1 MSLQEIPE
9 KVLNNLMNFLD
20 FREILTLRS
29 VSHNLRNHIDK
40 TKPDFSIILISIH
53 ADFNN
58 QKNQVWLKT
67 QDDEHLQVAYQKE
80 ENGTQLA
87 WDQKSKFLENVNY
100 SSVFFNDFSRI
111 LDHQKSVLTEIKI
124 AAHVIPEDLKKVLKS
139 RKSPIKAN
147 KLLMETTHQS
157 QVLEV
162 LPFMDIEFL
171 KEIGIYEIRQNTV
184 QELWKIDKIVETS
197 YWKKAENFES
207 LGFHVD
213 VSVENFKHFSK
224 GTWSVSAISAEDLDF
239 LKTNFLQLPTFKF
252 CVIYYQ
258 ILKNLDQLLELFGAP
273 FIIYD
278 LGKENQKRWY
288 FKFPDNSVLN
298 ILLVPS
304 MIFLTRIEK
313 NEVPE
318 GAEIVGSE

>member
-1 MSLQEIPE
+1 MTLQNMPE

-20 FREILTLRS
+20 FREILTLRK

-40 TKPDFSIILISIH
+40 TQPDFSIILISIH
-53 ADFNN
+53 VDFNN
-58 QKNQVWLKT
+58 QKNQIWLKT
-67 QDDEHLQVAYQKE
+67 QDNEILQIVYQKE
-80 ENGTQLA
+80 ENGSKIS
-87 WDQKSKFLENVNY
+87 WDQKTKLLENLNY

-111 LDHQKSVLTEIKI
+111 LDHQQSLLTELKI

-139 RKSPIKAN
+139 RKSPIRAT

-157 QVLEV
+157 QVLEI
-162 LPFMDIEFL
+162 LPFMDIDFL

-184 QELWKIDKIVETS
+184 QELWKIDKIVETDH
-197 YWKKAENFES
+197 WKRAEKFES

-213 VSVENFKHFSK
+213 VSVVNFKHFSK
-224 GTWSVSAISAEDLDF
+224 GTWSKGTISAEDLDF
-239 LKTNFLQLPTFKF
+239 LKTNFLHLSTFKF

-258 ILKNLDQLLELFGAP
+258 IFENLDQLVDLFGSP
-273 FIIYD
+273 FMIYD

-318 GAEIVGSE
+318 GAEIIDFE

>member
-58 QKNQVWLKT
+58 QKNQ
-67 QDDEHLQVAYQKE
+67 
-80 ENGTQLA
+80 
-87 WDQKSKFLENVNY
+87 
-100 SSVFFNDFSRI
+100 
-111 LDHQKSVLTEIKI
+111 
-124 AAHVIPEDLKKVLKS
+124 
-139 RKSPIKAN
+139 
-147 KLLMETTHQS
+147 
-157 QVLEV
+157 
-162 LPFMDIEFL
+162 
-171 KEIGIYEIRQNTV
+171 
-184 QELWKIDKIVETS
+184 
-197 YWKKAENFES
+197 
-207 LGFHVD
+207 
-213 VSVENFKHFSK
+213 HFSK

>member
-1 MSLQEIPE
+1 MPE

-20 FREILTLRS
+20 FREILTLQK
-29 VSHNLRNHIDK
+29 VSHILRNHINK
-40 TKPDFSIILISIH
+40 TQPDFSIILISIH
-53 ADFNN
+53 VDFNN
-58 QKNQVWLKT
+58 QKNQIWLKT
-67 QDDEHLQVAYQKE
+67 QDNEILQVAYQKE
-80 ENGTQLA
+80 GNDTKIS
-87 WDQKSKFLENVNY
+87 WDQKSKFLEDVNY
-100 SSVFFNDFSRI
+100 SNIFFNDFSRI
-111 LDHQKSVLTEIKI
+111 LDHQQSVLTELKI

-162 LPFMDIEFL
+162 LPLLDIDFL

-184 QELWKIDKIVETS
+184 QELWKIDKIVETDH
-197 YWKKAENFES
+197 WKSAEKFES

-213 VSVENFKHFSK
+213 VSVEHFKHFSK
-224 GTWSVSAISAEDLDF
+224 GTWSVSTISAEDLDF
-239 LKTNFLQLPTFKF
+239 LKTSFLQLPTFKF

-258 ILKNLDQLLELFGAP
+258 IFENLDQLLELFGSP
-273 FIIYD
+273 FMIYD

-288 FKFPDNSVLN
+288 FEFPDNSVLN

-313 NEVPE
+313 NEVPK
-318 GAEIVGSE
+318 GADIIVFE